1 MFLFNLFRKILRRMT
16 QLLLLS
22 LPLLLLAAAGLVWL
36 PTGRWLLLP
45 IVRHIGSG
53 LVPSLRV
60 EGVEG
65 SLYGGYTVTG
75 AALVSGDAALLEF
88 RRLSVRPNWRWL
100 DRKSVV

>member
-1 MFLFNLFRKILRRMT
+1 MT
-16 QLLLLS
+16 QLLFLS

-60 EGVEG
+60 EGLEG
-65 SLYGGYTVTG
+65 SL
-75 AALVSGDAALLEF
+75 
-88 RRLSVRPNWRWL
+88 
-100 DRKSVV
+100 

>member
-1 MFLFNLFRKILRRMT
+1 MT
-16 QLLLLS
+16 QLLLL
-22 LPLLLLAAAGLVWL
+22 LFPLLFLLAAGLVWL

-60 EGVEG
+60 EGLEG

-75 AALVSGDAALLEF
+75 AALVSGDATPTQIGRASCRE
-88 RRLSVRPNWRWL
+88 RV
-100 DRKSVV
+100 